1 MLGTVLGRKPLLTGM
16 QTTASEF
23 VTFSDHVLPSK
34 ALALHCWS
42 GAGSIPTFMVTGQ
55 WLSQVLNQGLLH
67 PIPVIRDSPTP
78 PPLHWSVNTVNVQ
91 IKPKGILRNNKE
103 LALPSWGTAVRGA
116 QASLGGLAEN
126 EPSASTGVTENL
138 WFHLAQKYTFGGL
151 KLPFKKV
158 LDI

>member
-16 QTTASEF
+16 QTTVSEF

-42 GAGSIPTFMVTGQ
+42 GAGSVPTFMVTGQ

-103 LALPSWGTAVRGA
+103 LALPSRGTAVRGT
-116 QASLGGLAEN
+116 QASLGG
-126 EPSASTGVTENL
+126 
-138 WFHLAQKYTFGGL
+138 
-151 KLPFKKV
+151 
-158 LDI
+158 